1 MPEITIPNMSDSQK
15 IFAAIMEN
23 QISVNTALNDLQELT
38 AKHHKI
44 LIEGN
49 GDIPLVE
56 QVRNHKDFISA
67 MRYWMR
73 FIGGA
78 LIIQTIA
85 FSASVIVAVVKFLP
99 VLERLANQP

>member
-1 MPEITIPNMSDSQK
+1 MSELQIPNMTDSQK

-23 QISVNTALNDLQELT
+23 QITVNTALNELQEKVE
-38 AKHHKI
+38 KHHKV
-44 LIEGN
+44 LLEGN
-49 GDIPLVE
+49 GEIPLVE
-56 QVRNHKDFISA
+56 RVRNHDGFIGN

-85 FSASVIVAVVKFLP
+85 FATSVVIAVVKFLP

>member
-1 MPEITIPNMSDSQK
+1 MPEIQIPNMTESQK

-23 QISVNTALNDLQELT
+23 QISINTAINDLQETT

-44 LIEGN
+44 LVIGN
-49 GDIPLVE
+49 GEIPLVE
-56 QVRNHKDFISA
+56 QVRNNSSFISNI
-67 MRYWMR
+67 RYWMR

-85 FSASVIVAVVKFLP
+85 FAFAVIVAVVKFLP
-99 VLERLANQP
+99 ILESLASKP